1 MFKIALLWGGFAP
14 STSAEALPLDPA
26 GGLGGPHT
34 SGLLHPYFSFS
45 NVGISV
51 TGVWQRVGCIR
62 QSHIHSV

>member
-51 TGVWQRVGCIR
+51 TGV
-62 QSHIHSV
+62 